1 MMNKEFIEYM
11 KEKIANVDNT
21 FEAELNTTLLNLYKK
36 GLVTVEMRDGE
47 AFISVSDEGKKT
59 MLEEVAISLASA
71 GEA

>member
-1 MMNKEFIEYM
+1 MNKEFIEYM